1 LYPRFGNEDALICP
15 KCNSEL
21 TYDKSYSSF
30 VCTNSMCKI
39 NYRIMDIRKNM
50 KTTYEE
56 EERRMIFERFG
67 LNLPNF
73 NKLVDELYK

>member
-1 LYPRFGNEDALICP
+1 
-15 KCNSEL
+15 
-21 TYDKSYSSF
+21 
-30 VCTNSMCKI
+30 
-39 NYRIMDIRKNM
+39 MDIRKNM